1 MRYLKPLIALSLT
14 LNACDRPVVERAENI
29 DQQSEDTH
37 RQSGDTHNLA
47 DVSDHRLVWLDISL

>member
-14 LNACDRPVVERAENI
+14 LHACDRPVVERAENI

-37 RQSGDTHNLA
+37 NLA